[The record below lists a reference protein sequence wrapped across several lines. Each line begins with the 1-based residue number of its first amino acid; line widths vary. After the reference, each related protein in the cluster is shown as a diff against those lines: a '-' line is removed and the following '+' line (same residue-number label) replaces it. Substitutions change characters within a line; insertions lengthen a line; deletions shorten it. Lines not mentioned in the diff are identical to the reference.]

1 MYDEEETEE
10 NTTTEDKSCPTC
22 GLRQYGETCANC
34 NTAIAED
41 PDLDKRKEDEADE
54 YDWRE
59 RR

>member
-1 MYDEEETEE
+1 MYDEEEQETKDPEE
-10 NTTTEDKSCPTC
+10 KTCSIC
-22 GLRQYGETCANC
+22 GLRQYGEVCAGC
-34 NTAIAED
+34 NTPIEEE